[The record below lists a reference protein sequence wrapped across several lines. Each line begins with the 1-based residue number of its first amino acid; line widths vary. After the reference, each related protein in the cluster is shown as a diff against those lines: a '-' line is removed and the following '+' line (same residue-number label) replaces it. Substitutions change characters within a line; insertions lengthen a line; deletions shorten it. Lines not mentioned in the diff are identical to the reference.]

1 MKKSMKR
8 YLAFLLAC
16 MLFVSAAPV
25 YGAETA
31 SASKVRDGEYSVDF
45 RILKNGT
52 NSYSV
57 AEGYL
62 DSKIGKLI
70 AQDGKYKL
78 QVKFINYDWFH
89 YWGSLKSDGTP
100 AGENAEAVSQY
111 DEAAVIEVLPG
122 MTKRGVGMPDT
133 QVENYYGTVEFAIED
148 VRVNQDVLMHIVVK
162 DTYIYNPGNDTWIEF
177 GYNNWYRA
185 QIAIDV
191 SNLPFVPL
199 DEGPAGTDATR
210 ESLIDKV
217 EQARLLHR
225 DSVDGNWEGAYLP
238 GARSS
243 LLYVIEK
250 AEALLADE
258 QADGEQI
265 NKAYNELLGMID
277 YFNEQLVH
285 IDKSALLN
293 VLNQANTLKPT
304 LSYVVSNGVYQAGHI
319 VGYAISLDTELLNS
333 QTVYDNAQAT
343 QAEVD
348 ASRSALLN
356 ALAEIE
362 RNRIYE
368 SDAKLIVLD
377 SLAADAEESVHRD
390 LFEEAVSVFTNES
403 KHTHVNVTLNK
414 GKDDLET
421 AALGYYR
428 PALNGTTAFVGLRQ
442 IPLETGIDKGADKYS
457 LQLILSPSMSA
468 SQSVS
473 GIIHLNY
480 ATKAEPT
487 VTQSVYLS
495 MNGKLLDNLNKDVVL
510 AEGLINGNQNG
521 DGDALAKLQQ
531 AIVEAKA
538 AGQQL
543 SATLPSIEQASTNLG
558 TAVGE
563 FLTTKNETR
572 HYTIA
577 HATDS
582 AFSSSDSYFGKPA
595 LFGGDGTGS
604 DFVIITIL
612 NSSQIKSFQYKQAD
626 GAYVSPQVLSEDT
639 AGNSRTVL
647 LKSISPSGLLDAK
660 LQVSIPAANYER
672 THDIRINWNGV
683 DNAAL
688 SAEIN
693 AGNTKL
699 RSAQAGTEPG
709 QYPAAAI
716 TAYRAAI
723 ASASQE
729 AVNANGTQE
738 ATDFALATLRQ
749 AVQAFNAA
757 VVPPITGGNPDPGT
771 TNPGTTDPGTNPP
784 VTPVGPVYPAD
795 GTYYVPFQILK
806 KDTAQTSVANDYFV
820 SPALVKVSGGS
831 KAVSFTVQRSNEIT
845 GLTIGGSSGSV
856 TSRDAAKNTRVVT
869 FTLSNLSQKLRAWVK
884 VDWDSINYH
893 YDYDIDF
900 LFNEA
905 LAYNAGDSGVI
916 GGGTVG
922 PPSLENPGSADSG
935 TTPGGKDEDDKKTDG
950 KEETTPETN
959 SGTNPGANP
968 GTPTIP
974 TAEFSD
980 TASHWAKESIDRA
993 VKLGIVTGY
1002 QDGNFRPEKVV
1013 TRGEFAVMLSRALQL
1028 EGEGD
1033 PLSFNDLDGIPA
1045 WAKPHVTRAVAAGL
1059 IGGFEDG
1066 TFRSAGSLSRAQLA
1080 VMIARA
1086 ADLKLDEADAVTF
1099 IDGDQIPAWA
1109 QKEVAAAVKA
1119 GLIEG
1124 KEGNIFDPHATAT
1137 RAQAL
1142 ALIMRLV
1149 DRFTKA

>member
-1 MKKSMKR
+1 MKR

-25 YGAETA
+25 YGAGTA
-31 SASKVRDGEYSVDF
+31 SASKVRDGEYAVDF

-62 DSKIGKLI
+62 YSKIGKLI
-70 AQDGKYKL
+70 VQDGKYKL

-89 YWGSLKSDGTP
+89 YLGSLKPDGTP

-111 DEAAVIEVLPG
+111 DEAAAIEVLPG

-133 QVENYYGTVEFAIED
+133 QVEHYYGTVEFAIED
-148 VRVNQDVLMHIVVK
+148 VKVNQDILMHIVVK
-162 DTYIYNPGNDTWIEF
+162 DTYIYNPGDDTWIEF

-185 QIAIDV
+185 QLAIDV

-210 ESLIDKV
+210 ELLTGKV

-265 NKAYNELLGMID
+265 NKAYNELLGMIA

-304 LSYVVSNGVYQAGHI
+304 LSYVVSNGVYRAGHI
-319 VGYAISLDTELLNS
+319 VGYAISLDTVLLNS

-348 ASRSALLN
+348 ASRIALLN
-356 ALAEIE
+356 ALTEIE

-377 SLAADAEESVHRD
+377 SLAADAEGSVHRD

-414 GKDDLET
+414 GKDDLEI

-428 PALNGTTAFVGLRQ
+428 PALDGTTGFVGLKQ

-457 LQLILSPSMSA
+457 LQMILSPSMSA

-510 AEGLINGNQNG
+510 TEGLFNGNQNG

-531 AIVEAKA
+531 AIAEAKA
-538 AGQQL
+538 VGQQL
-543 SATLPSIEQASTNLG
+543 SSTLPSIEQASTNLG
-558 TAVGE
+558 LAVGE
-563 FLTTKNETR
+563 FLTTKNEAR
-572 HYTIA
+572 HYAIA

-604 DFVIITIL
+604 NFVIITIL

-626 GAYVSPQVLSEDT
+626 GAYASPEVLSEDT
-639 AGNSRTVL
+639 ASNSRTVL
-647 LKSISPSGLLDAK
+647 LKRIDPSGLLDAK

-699 RSAQAGTEPG
+699 RSVQAGTEPG
-709 QYPAAAI
+709 QYPAEAI
-716 TAYRAAI
+716 NAFRSAI
-723 ASASQE
+723 AAASQE
-729 AVNANGTQE
+729 AVNANGTQ
-738 ATDFALATLRQ
+738 ATTDAALTALRL
-749 AVQAFNAA
+749 AVQTFNAA
-757 VVPPITGGNPDPGT
+757 VVPPVTGNPDPGT
-771 TNPGTTDPGTNPP
+771 TEPGTTNPGTNPP

-806 KDTAQTSVANDYFV
+806 KDSSQLSVANDYFV

-831 KAVSFTVQRSNEIT
+831 KTVSFTVQRSIEIT
-845 GLTIGGSSGSV
+845 GLTVGGSSGSV
-856 TSRDAAKNTRVVT
+856 TSNDAAKNTRVVS
-869 FTLSNLSQKLRAWVK
+869 FTLSDLSQKLRSWVK

-922 PPSLENPGSADSG
+922 PPSLENPGSTDSG
-935 TTPGGKDEDDKKTDG
+935 TTPGGKDEDDKNTDG
-950 KEETTPETN
+950 KEDTKTGTS
-959 SGTNPGANP
+959 SGTNPGAAT
-968 GTPTIP
+968 GTPTVP
-974 TAEFSD
+974 SVEFSD
-980 TASHWAKESIDRA
+980 IASHWAKESIDRA
-993 VKLGIVTGY
+993 VKLGIVNGY
-1002 QDGNFRPEKVV
+1002 QDGNFRPENVV

-1045 WAKPHVTRAVAAGL
+1045 WAQSHVARAVAAGL

-1066 TFRSAGSLSRAQLA
+1066 TFRSAGNLSRAQLA

-1086 ADLKLDEADAVTF
+1086 ADLKLNEADAVTF
-1099 IDGDQIPAWA
+1099 SDGDVIPAWA

-1119 GLIEG
+1119 GLIQG

-1142 ALIMRLV
+1142 TLIMRLV

>member
-1 MKKSMKR
+1 MKKSFKR
-8 YLAFLLAC
+8 YLAMLLSC
-16 MLFVSAAPV
+16 LLLLSAAPV
-25 YGAETA
+25 YGADTT

-52 NSYSV
+52 NSQSV

-62 DSKIGKLI
+62 ESKTGKLI

-78 QVKFINYDWFH
+78 QIKFINYDWFH
-89 YWGSLKSDGTP
+89 YWGSLKADGTP
-100 AGENAEAVSQY
+100 AGENAAAASQY
-111 DEAAVIEVLPG
+111 DEAKEIEVLPG

-133 QVENYYGTVEFAIED
+133 QVDDYYGTVEFAIED
-148 VRVNQDVLMHIVVK
+148 IRVNQDVLMHIVVK
-162 DTYIYNPGNDTWIEF
+162 DTYIYNPGTDSWLEF

-199 DEGPAGTDATR
+199 NDEPSGTGATR
-210 ESLIDKV
+210 EALSEKV

-250 AEALLADE
+250 AEALLADGA
-258 QADGEQI
+258 ADANDI
-265 NKAYNELLGMID
+265 NKTYNELVQMLS

-293 VLNQANTLKPT
+293 VLNQANSLKPT
-304 LSYVVSNGVYQAGHI
+304 LSYVAPNDVYQAGYI
-319 VGYAISLDTELLNS
+319 VGYAISLDTVLLNS
-333 QTVYDNAQAT
+333 QTVYDNGQAT

-348 ASRSALLN
+348 ASRTALLN
-356 ALAEIE
+356 ALSEIE
-362 RNRIYE
+362 RNRIVE
-368 SDAKLIVLD
+368 GNTKLIVLD
-377 SLAADAEESVHRD
+377 SLASDAVESVHRD
-390 LFEEAVSVFTNES
+390 LFEEVVATFTNAS
-403 KHTHVNVTLNK
+403 KRTHVNVTLNT
-414 GKDDLET
+414 GKDDLEAT
-421 AALGYYR
+421 ALAYYR
-428 PALNGTTAFVGLRQ
+428 PALNGTTTFVSLKHY
-442 IPLETGIDKGADKYS
+442 PTETGIDKGADKYS
-457 LQLILSPSMSA
+457 LQFILNPSLSA
-468 SQSVS
+468 GQSVS

-480 ATKAEPT
+480 ATKEEPT

-495 MNGKLLDNLNKDVVL
+495 MNGQALDNLNKDVAY
-510 AEGLINGNQNG
+510 AEGLANGNQNA

-538 AGQQL
+538 VGQQL
-543 SATLPSIEQASTNLG
+543 SSTRPSIDLASENLG
-558 TAVGE
+558 KAVGE

-595 LFGGDGTGS
+595 VFGGDGAGANS
-604 DFVIITIL
+604 VIITIL

-626 GAYVSPQVLSEDT
+626 GTYVSPQVLSEDT
-639 AGNSRTVL
+639 SGNSRTVL
-647 LKSISPSGLLDAK
+647 LKNISASGLLDAK

-683 DNAAL
+683 DNAEL
-688 SAEIN
+688 SGEIN

-699 RSAQAGTEPG
+699 RSVQAGTEPG

-723 ASASQE
+723 ATASLE
-729 AVNANGTQE
+729 AVNTNGSQA
-738 ATDFALATLRQ
+738 ATDAALNALRQ
-749 AVQAFNAA
+749 AVQTFNAA
-757 VVPPITGGNPDPGT
+757 VVPPATGNPDPG
-771 TNPGTTDPGTNPP
+771 NPDTGTNPP

-795 GTYYVPFQILK
+795 GTYYVPFTILK
-806 KDTAQTSVANDYFV
+806 KDSGETSVANQYFV

-831 KAVSFTVQRSNEIT
+831 KTVSFTVQQSAEIT
-845 GLTIGGSSGSV
+845 GLTVGGSSGSV
-856 TSRDAAKNTRVVT
+856 TSSDAAKNTRVVT
-869 FTLSNLSQKLRAWVK
+869 FTLSDLSQKLRSWVK
-884 VDWDSINYH
+884 VDWPAVNYH
-893 YDYDIDF
+893 YSYDIDF

-905 LAYNAGDSGVI
+905 GAYAASGSDVI
-916 GGGTVG
+916 GGGPVG
-922 PPSLENPGSADSG
+922 PPGLPNPATPGSG
-935 TTPGGKDEDDKKTDG
+935 TTPGDDGDDEQSEG
-950 KEETTPETN
+950 SE
-959 SGTNPGANP
+959 GANP
-968 GTPTIP
+968 GTNPGTP
-974 TAEFSD
+974 ATPNVEFSD

-993 VKLGIVTGY
+993 VKLGIVNGY
-1002 QDGNFRPEKVV
+1002 QDGNFRPENVV

-1033 PLSFNDLDGIPA
+1033 SLAFGDIGDIPA
-1045 WAKPHVTRAVAAGL
+1045 WAQSHVARAVAAGL

-1066 TFRSAGSLSRAQLA
+1066 TFRSSGKLSRAQLA
-1080 VMIARA
+1080 VMVSRA

-1099 IDGDQIPAWA
+1099 DDGGQIPAWA

-1119 GLIEG
+1119 GLIQG
-1124 KEGNIFDPHATAT
+1124 KEGNVFDPHATAT

-1142 ALIMRLV
+1142 TLIMRLV
-1149 DRFTKA
+1149 DSFTQS